1 MNSGSIF
8 KPESIFYGF
17 TSITI
22 ISLLSLTGLIF
33 IPLIKGKW
41 RNRWMQVFIALA
53 ASSMSSDAL
62 LHILPQVVGAHDH
75 SHRDHGHEHRH
86 DHNNFET
93 GNNHSDHHHHHHHHH
108 HQGQKQSEDEI
119 FISDDHSMLLKMTA
133 VIGAVYILY
142 VLEFISASPIW
153 KKKNQTT
160 RIRKIS
166 STPQN
171 AWSNSKSE
179 NETSTDS
186 TNTGTHGTHGTI
198 GGIADEPVVMCGLK
212 SAAFVIIFGDAIH
225 NFIDGIAVGASF
237 AISNQVGVAT
247 SIAVVCHELPHELGD
262 FAVLIESGLSIPRAM
277 LLNFLSSLTAFA
289 GLFVGLAAISVDSA
303 VEILLA
309 ITAGMFLYVAWLDML
324 IHLKKESASTND
336 KWYVTLF
343 LQNIGFISGFLIMFI
358 IGWYEEVLASL

>member
-1 MNSGSIF
+1 MIPFRSFFFFCYSFHLNYAYYAVELFSTIMDSGSLF
-8 KPESIFYGF
+8 KPESVFYGF
-17 TSITI
+17 TSITV

-41 RNRWMQVFIALA
+41 RNRWMQIFIALA

-75 SHRDHGHEHRH
+75 SHRDHGHQHRH
-86 DHNNFET
+86 DHNNSET
-93 GNNHSDHHHHHHHHH
+93 GHNHSDHHH
-108 HQGQKQSEDEI
+108 QGHKKTENEI

-142 VLEFISASPIW
+142 ILEFVSALPLW

-160 RIRKIS
+160 KIRKIS
-166 STPQN
+166 STPQD
-171 AWSNSKSE
+171 AWSDCK
-179 NETSTDS
+179 TSC
-186 TNTGTHGTHGTI
+186 GHHGAIT
-198 GGIADEPVVMCGLK
+198 GIADEPVVMCGLK

-247 SIAVVCHELPHELGD
+247 SIAVICHELPHELGD

-277 LLNFLSSLTAFA
+277 FLNFLSSLTAFA

-303 VEILLA
+303 
-309 ITAGMFLYVAWLDML
+309 
-324 IHLKKESASTND
+324 
-336 KWYVTLF
+336 
-343 LQNIGFISGFLIMFI
+343 
-358 IGWYEEVLASL
+358 